1 MASPRVHSDTL
12 GLHSGKGSKNDG
24 SIERQGI
31 AIFALSKSL
40 YEVIQT
46 ERKHRRLATIF
57 LGLFLSLLSMV
68 SLHDLSHRAEVVSG
82 GVCTEAEGYTTQ
94 LTQADCSICHFIHT
108 PFLAL
113 SLGTMLS
120 ALTLGVC
127 VLGVCLVRLVLSIRR
142 DAVQLRA
149 PPTLC

>member
-1 MASPRVHSDTL
+1 MRS
-12 GLHSGKGSKNDG
+12 
-24 SIERQGI
+24 
-31 AIFALSKSL
+31 SKSL

-113 SLGTMLS
+113 TMGTMLVTM
-120 ALTLGVC
+120 ALGVQ
-127 VLGVCLVRLVLSIRR
+127 VLGVRLVRLAHSMRR

>member
-1 MASPRVHSDTL
+1 MRS
-12 GLHSGKGSKNDG
+12 
-24 SIERQGI
+24 
-31 AIFALSKSL
+31 SKSL
-40 YEVIQT
+40 YEVIQS

-57 LGLFLSLLSMV
+57 LGLFLSLLAMV

-94 LTQADCSICHFIHT
+94 LAQADCSICHFIHT

-113 SLGTMLS
+113 GLGTMLS

>member
-1 MASPRVHSDTL
+1 MVSLRADSDTL
-12 GLHSGKGSKNDG
+12 GFHSRKGSKNDG
-24 SIERQGI
+24 GIERQGI
-31 AIFALSKSL
+31 AIFALNKSL
-40 YEVIQT
+40 YEVIQS

-113 SLGTMLS
+113 GLGTMLS

-127 VLGVCLVRLVLSIRR
+127 VLQVRTQRSEHRTRSLIL
-142 DAVQLRA
+142 QLRA
-149 PPTLC
+149 PPASC